1 MEKPSRDG
9 FTNTNRANLKILRD
23 SSILSLYLSL
33 YVLSLLTCVVLVP
46 LECVRGGASVG
57 CRWGHGSLAPAMRFF
72 SEHSSCTAV
81 PQETMGKP
89 SRKGF
94 TNTNRANLKILRDSS
109 ILSLSLF
116 LFLSVCL
123 SLLTCVVLVPLECVR
138 GGASVVCG
146 WGTALLLL
154 HNITFLFRALQL
166 YCCTT
171 ENDGKTKQEWVYE
184 HKQNQ
189 RTHRVFCGLP
199 WPSQYPGYLCC

>member
-1 MEKPSRDG
+1 MRGGTSARCCWGYGSLAAAMLRFFSGHSSCTAVPQDTMEKPSRDG

-123 SLLTCVVLVPLECVR
+123 SLLTCVVLVPLECV
-138 GGASVVCG
+138 
-146 WGTALLLL
+146 
-154 HNITFLFRALQL
+154 
-166 YCCTT
+166 
-171 ENDGKTKQEWVYE
+171 
-184 HKQNQ
+184 
-189 RTHRVFCGLP
+189 
-199 WPSQYPGYLCC
+199 